1 MVHELNTSGFQAQ
14 AAEAGNS
21 PAPENYD
28 AFVIGSPLYGGK
40 WISVAGLFAA
50 LMAERMKE
58 KPVALFSMGAL
69 SIKNPE
75 AGLAE
80 HKEFLKNLCKVAPSL
95 NVVADEIFTG
105 YFERSNLPWYL
116 KLVDRFA
123 PTPQGD
129 HRDWIKI
136 QKWSK
141 SLVRKFHPAM

>member
-1 MVHELNTSGFQAQ
+1 MVNELNISGLHAK
-14 AAEAGNS
+14 AAEAGS
-21 PAPENYD
+21 LLAPEHYD

-40 WISVAGLFAA
+40 WISIAGLFAA

-69 SIKNPE
+69 SIKHPE

-80 HKEFLKNLCKVAPSL
+80 HKEFLKNLREAAPSL

-116 KLVDRFA
+116 KIVDRFA

-129 HRDWIKI
+129 HRDWAKI
-136 QKWSK
+136 QIWSR
-141 SLVRKFHPAM
+141 SLVTKFHPTM

>member
-1 MVHELNTSGFQAQ
+1 MVNELNISGLHAQ
-14 AAEAGNS
+14 AVEAGS
-21 PAPENYD
+21 LPAPENYD

-40 WISVAGLFAA
+40 WISIAGLFAA

-80 HKEFLKNLCKVAPSL
+80 HKEFLKNLCEVAPSL
-95 NVVADEIFTG
+95 NVVSDELFTG
-105 YFERSNLPWYL
+105 HLERSNLPWYL
-116 KLVDRFA
+116 KIVDRFA

-129 HRDWIKI
+129 HRDWVKI

-141 SLVRKFHPAM
+141 SLVTKFHPAM

>member
-1 MVHELNTSGFQAQ
+1 MVHELNTSGLQAQ

-21 PAPENYD
+21 PPPENYD

-80 HKEFLKNLCKVAPSL
+80 HKEFLKNLCEVAPSL
-95 NVVADEIFTG
+95 NVIADEIST
-105 YFERSNLPWYL
+105 
-116 KLVDRFA
+116 
-123 PTPQGD
+123 
-129 HRDWIKI
+129 
-136 QKWSK
+136 
-141 SLVRKFHPAM
+141 